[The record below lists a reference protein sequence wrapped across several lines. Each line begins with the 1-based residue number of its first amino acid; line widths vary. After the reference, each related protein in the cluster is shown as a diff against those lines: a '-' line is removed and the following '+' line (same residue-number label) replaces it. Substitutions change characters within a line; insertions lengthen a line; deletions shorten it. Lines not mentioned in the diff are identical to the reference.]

1 MTSQESTPPPSYS
14 SFFRVPRRGVQE
26 KNKKKS
32 GGSGVYLPSWP
43 KLGRKKK
50 TNKAVYDMGNFI
62 EEDYVIL
69 PGAEG
74 EGEKENGVE
83 DGHEEESVVAPIA
96 SLLPSSAGGVGG
108 GGGSVAMVTGE
119 DDHPQ
124 TPLLARAAVRG

>member
-1 MTSQESTPPPSYS
+1 M
-14 SFFRVPRRGVQE
+14 
-26 KNKKKS
+26 
-32 GGSGVYLPSWP
+32 PSWP

-50 TNKAVYDMGNFI
+50 TNKAVYDMANFI

-69 PGAEG
+69 PGAG

-124 TPLLARAAVRG
+124 TPLLARAAVRE